1 VWDDGAQTHT
11 QKWVQRGEPG
21 HGNLELLE
29 SHKTDEVEGCVGSH
43 KMHIFTANIPTFHS
57 RYRR

>member
-1 VWDDGAQTHT
+1 VLEETAKEITG
-11 QKWVQRGEPG
+11 RGLNPHWKNEE
-21 HGNLELLE
+21 NA
-29 SHKTDEVEGCVGSH
+29 TIVDSH